1 MTESTAHKRAKSK
14 ASGRSGTK
22 EKAISGGRRLDATSR
37 KKATEVERSGSKDSL
52 IKAARRLRDS
62 GRSQKVLQ
70 VPQPDMHKA
79 AEAMRKVGI
88 SGTVKNMS
96 GTKSRSISKRK
107 PRKKG

>member
-1 MTESTAHKRAKSK
+1 MTESTVHKQAKAK
-14 ASGRSGTK
+14 ASGRSGAK
-22 EKAISGGRRLDATSR
+22 EKAISGGRRLDAASR

-52 IKAARRLRDS
+52 IKAASRLRDS

-96 GTKSRSISKRK
+96 GTKSQPVSKS
-107 PRKKG
+107 RKKG